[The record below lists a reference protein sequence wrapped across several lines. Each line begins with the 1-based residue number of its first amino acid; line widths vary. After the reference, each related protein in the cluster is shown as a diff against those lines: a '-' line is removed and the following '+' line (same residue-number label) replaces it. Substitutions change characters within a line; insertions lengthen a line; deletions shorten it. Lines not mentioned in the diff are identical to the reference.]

1 MEEKEQDILK
11 LSPAEIQALVANSTF
26 IAKYVLV
33 NIEKKNHSK
42 LSGPIDDGA
51 KEKCTTADCFE
62 KNCIVYRVWE
72 WTLTKIQTL
81 SMIRKWLKRK
91 KQFAT

>member
-26 IAKYVLV
+26 IAKYW
-33 NIEKKNHSK
+33 KQNHSK

-51 KEKCTTADCFE
+51 KQKCTTADCFE
-62 KNCIVYRVWE
+62 KNCIVYRAWE
-72 WTLTKIQTL
+72 WTLTKIQTF
-81 SMIRKWLKRK
+81 SIIRKWLKRK
-91 KQFAT
+91 KQFAS